1 MPDRVTGVGGLGG
14 GSTKQSR
21 QPGAATLGV
30 ARRYRSIEN
39 GQLIWDS
46 LRISSAGACAEG
58 IAAILKKDTAAARI
72 LGNQR

>member
-1 MPDRVTGVGGLGG
+1 MPDRVTGVGGLGRE
-14 GSTKQSR
+14 STKQSR

-30 ARRYRSIEN
+30 AGRYRSIES

-46 LRISSAGACAEG
+46 LRISAGACAQG
-58 IAAILKKDTAAARI
+58 IAAILKKDAAAARI